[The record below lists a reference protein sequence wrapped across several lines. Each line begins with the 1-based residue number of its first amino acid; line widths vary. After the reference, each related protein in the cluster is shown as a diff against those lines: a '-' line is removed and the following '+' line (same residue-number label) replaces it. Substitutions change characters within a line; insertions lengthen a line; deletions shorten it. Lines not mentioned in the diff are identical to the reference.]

1 MKLSEYKL
9 MIEKALPSFLPEPE
23 GHAKELYSAMRYG
36 ALAPGKRLRPSLLML
51 GAELSGA
58 KRELALPFA
67 CAVEM
72 IHAYSLIHDD
82 LPSMDDDDLR
92 RGRPT
97 CHKVYGEAIAL
108 LAGDA
113 LLSHAFENML
123 LASLGADSAV
133 EKEGCLKAMGRIA
146 ICAGAGGMVAGQT
159 ADMLK
164 GGINEEILKYIHK
177 NKTGRLI
184 EGALIGGLMLGG
196 ADDNM
201 IKDFE
206 IYAENIGIAFQL
218 TDDVLDVIGDPALLG
233 KSTGSDEDRHK
244 KTAVSLWGIEG
255 AKLKAESCVQAAK
268 AAIARYQGV
277 QELLDL
283 ADNMLERRA

>member
-1 MKLSEYKL
+1 MKLSEYKF
-9 MIEKALPSFLPEPE
+9 MIDQALPSFLPEPV
-23 GHAKELYSAMRYG
+23 GHAKELYKAMRYG

-58 KRELALPFA
+58 KQELALPFA

-82 LPSMDDDDLR
+82 LPCMDDDDLR

-113 LLSHAFENML
+113 LLSHAFETML
-123 LASLGADSAV
+123 SASLGASSAD
-133 EKEGCLKAMGRIA
+133 ENENCIKAMGRIA
-146 ICAGAGGMVAGQT
+146 RCAGASGMVAGQA
-159 ADMLK
+159 ADML
-164 GGINEEILKYIHK
+164 GGSINDEVLQYIHK

-196 ADDNM
+196 ADGQT
-201 IKDFE
+201 IEDFE
-206 IYAENIGIAFQL
+206 IFAENLGVVFQL
-218 TDDVLDVIGDPALLG
+218 TDDILDVTGDPALLG
-233 KSTGSDEDRHK
+233 KSTGSDATQHK
-244 KTAVSLWGIEG
+244 KTSVSLWGIEG
-255 AKLKAESCVQAAK
+255 ARAKAESLVETAK
-268 AAIARYQGV
+268 AAISRYQGA
-277 QELLDL
+277 QELLTL
-283 ADNMLERRA
+283 ADSLLNRRC